1 MIGVL
6 LWLSIV
12 VYGASLAG
20 SIVDSTGRRQQVW
33 SVSIYA
39 LVTAFGLLTTVL
51 ILRMMET
58 GHAPMAK
65 KYETLLFFAWSVALL
80 NSILLFRY
88 RFRTTE
94 LFTIPVILLALL
106 LAAFSDPGVYPLP
119 LILKT
124 WWFEVHVITSF
135 FAYALFTFAAAA
147 GAVYLFKEKNGD
159 AAELKLFQ
167 EITYRSTLWGFTFFS
182 VSMLLGAMW
191 AYLAWGLYW
200 LWEPKSA
207 ASLLLWFYF
216 AGVLHTRIVKEWRG
230 RRASVMAVSGF
241 GLVLFAYLGVG
252 IFLTNSHQM

>member
-6 LWLSIV
+6 LWLSIAF
-12 VYGASLAG
+12 YGASLAG
-20 SIVDSTGRRQQVW
+20 SIVDSTGRRQRVW
-33 SVSIYA
+33 KVSTYA
-39 LVTAFGLLTTVL
+39 LVTAFALLTIVL
-51 ILRMMET
+51 ILRMMEA
-58 GHAPMAK
+58 GHAPMARR
-65 KYETLLFFAWSVALL
+65 YETLLFFAWSVALL
-80 NSILLFRY
+80 NLILLFRY

-94 LFTIPVILLALL
+94 LLTIPVILLALL
-106 LAAFSDPGVYPLP
+106 LAAFSDSGVYPLP

-124 WWFEVHVITSF
+124 WWFEIHVITSF
-135 FAYALFTFAAAA
+135 FAYALFTLAAAA
-147 GAVYLFKEKNGD
+147 GAVYLFKERKGD
-159 AAELKLFQ
+159 AGELKLFQ

-182 VSMLLGAMW
+182 ASMLLGAIW

-241 GLVLFAYLGVG
+241 GLVLFAYLGVSV
-252 IFLTNSHQM
+252 FLTSSHQM